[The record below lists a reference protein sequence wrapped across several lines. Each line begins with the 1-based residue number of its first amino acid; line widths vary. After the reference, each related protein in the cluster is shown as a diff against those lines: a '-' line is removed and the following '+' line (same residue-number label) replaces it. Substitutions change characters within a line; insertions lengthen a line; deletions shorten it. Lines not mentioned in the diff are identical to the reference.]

1 MTKLGKAQVQTLSN
15 SFFDIKLKNVLMMKN
30 QNREFLTQKMETKKS
45 SIM

>member
-1 MTKLGKAQVQTLSN
+1 MTKLGKAKVQTLSN

>member
-1 MTKLGKAQVQTLSN
+1 MTKLGKAQVQALSN